1 MIKSQTTIANAHDF
15 TDTFTA
21 EYDKN
26 HDALTIITPT
36 SGKKIKVTGVFVST
50 EGAAAAGQR
59 VRFYFATSGDTIAT
73 AVCTNAVT
81 NVSIQPILI
90 KGEVN
95 ESVSITSNL
104 GDDKNYFIAV
114 NYREEG

>member
-21 EYDKN
+21 EYDKD
-26 HDALTIITPT
+26 HSALVLITPT
-36 SGKKIKVTGVFVST
+36 TGKKIKVTGVYLST
-50 EGAAAAGQR
+50 EGASAAGKA
-59 VRFYFATSGDTIAT
+59 VKVYFTGDT
-73 AVCTNAVT
+73 VVNVYVTNAVQNT
-81 NVSIQPILI
+81 VIQDIVLE
-90 KGEVN
+90 GAVN
-95 ESVSITSNL
+95 ETLKLTSNL